1 MKAIPFD
8 EQNIVIAENQPEYEN
23 LPALAQTNGIITF
36 CMQLDDQEVEKIVS
50 EGVVNITVLNFGG
63 PVQPIR
69 VAVHKPELPV
79 YPRVQTMSNAKVW
92 DLKEGTA
99 TFAWK
104 LRKSEYLT
112 LQKTKV
118 LWVTTITYGRPLQP
132 ISQTLV

>member
-1 MKAIPFD
+1 MKAIEFK
-8 EQNIVIAENQPEYEN
+8 ERNIVIAENQPEYEN

-50 EGVVNITVLNFGG
+50 EGVANITVLNFGG
-63 PVQPIR
+63 PVQPIA
-69 VAVHKPELPV
+69 VATDKPELPI
-79 YPRVQTMSNAKVW
+79 YPRVRTMSNAKVW

-104 LRKSEYLT
+104 FRVGQLKKLKESKT
-112 LQKTKV
+112 L
-118 LWVTTITYGRPLQP
+118 WITTVTYGRPLQP

>member
-1 MKAIPFD
+1 MKAIEFK

-50 EGVVNITVLNFGG
+50 EGKANITVLNFGG
-63 PVQPIR
+63 PVQPIA
-69 VAVHKPELPV
+69 VATSKPELPI

-104 LRKSEYLT
+104 FRKGHIERLKES
-112 LQKTKV
+112 KV
-118 LWVTTITYGRPLQP
+118 LWITTVTYGRPLQP

>member
-1 MKAIPFD
+1 MKAIEFK
-8 EQNIVIAENQPEYEN
+8 EQNVVIAENQPEYEN

-36 CMQLDDQEVEKIVS
+36 CMRLDDQEVEKIVS
-50 EGVVNITVLNFGG
+50 EGKANITVLNFGN
-63 PVQPIR
+63 PTQPIA
-69 VAVHKPELPV
+69 VATSKPALPI

-104 LRKSEYLT
+104 FRPRQLDALEKN
-112 LQKTKV
+112 KV
-118 LWVTTITYGRPLQP
+118 LWITTITYGRPLQP